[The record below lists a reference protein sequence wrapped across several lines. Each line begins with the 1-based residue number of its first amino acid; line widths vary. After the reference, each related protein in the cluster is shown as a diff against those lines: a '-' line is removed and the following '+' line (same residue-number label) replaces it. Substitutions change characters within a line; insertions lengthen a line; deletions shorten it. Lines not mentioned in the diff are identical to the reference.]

1 MIMPLVIVVAGWSF
15 SLLNLIHVINS
26 IDLFDSLLLATAATI
41 FSVRYSIRQRNNGS
55 KKKTISF

>member
-1 MIMPLVIVVAGWSF
+1 MIMPLVIVVAAWSF